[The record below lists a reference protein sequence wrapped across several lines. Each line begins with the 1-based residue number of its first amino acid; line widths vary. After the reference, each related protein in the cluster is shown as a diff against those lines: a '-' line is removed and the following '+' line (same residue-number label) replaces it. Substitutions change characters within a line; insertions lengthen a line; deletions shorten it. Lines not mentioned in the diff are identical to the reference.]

1 LEALLAALLLS
12 TVLAAIAQLIAVAGS
27 TNLAARAQTVATI
40 VAAQKLEQLRSL
52 AADSGPASG
61 GSLTA
66 NVAGFVDHLDATGAV
81 VGTGEARSA
90 GAVYTRRWSI
100 VAQSW
105 SPGAWLIQVRVVQ
118 RRTLAELSTVV
129 GSYAR

>member
-1 LEALLAALLLS
+1 
-12 TVLAAIAQLIAVAGS
+12 
-27 TNLAARAQTVATI
+27 
-40 VAAQKLEQLRSL
+40 
-52 AADSGPASG
+52 
-61 GSLTA
+61 
-66 NVAGFVDHLDATGAV
+66 
-81 VGTGEARSA
+81 
-90 GAVYTRRWSI
+90 VYTRRWSI